1 MPYDYVS
8 NVDIVMSHVNIAL
21 FHVSIDYLQ
30 EDTKVYHT
38 IMQFTL
44 SVLFHAIF
52 TKHNKTITTYIHN
65 VNIRDLR

>member
-21 FHVSIDYLQ
+21 FHVSIDYMQ
-30 EDTKVYHT
+30 VDTKVCHT
-38 IMQFTL
+38 ILQFTL

-52 TKHNKTITTYIHN
+52 TKHNKKLPLIYIT
-65 VNIRDLR
+65 